1 MNDDIEKWKFAVD
14 NERLIDLV
22 LSGKKKATCSI
33 YDGICDE
40 VSSKSIITYDNDKNA
55 CLVETCDNI
64 ICKFKDVTW
73 DIAKLE
79 GETDSLDEWKKFLL
93 RDLMVLVK
101 SVFYILMKFSKYIV
115 WLCLQN
121 WNENML
127 I

>member
-1 MNDDIEKWKFAVD
+1 MNDGIEKWKFAVD

-79 GETDSLDEWKKFLL
+79 GEADSLDKWKKIHYDFFKSIDSSFNENTVVLIE
-93 RDLMVLVK
+93 VFKLVK
-101 SVFYILMKFSKYIV
+101 IYDKS
-115 WLCLQN
+115 N
-121 WNENML
+121 R
-127 I
+127 

>member
-79 GETDSLDEWKKFLL
+79 GETDSLDKWKKIHYDFFKSIDSSFNENTVVLIE
-93 RDLMVLVK
+93 VFKLVK
-101 SVFYILMKFSKYIV
+101 VYDKSNS
-115 WLCLQN
+115 N
-121 WNENML
+121 
-127 I
+127 

>member
-22 LSGKKKATCSI
+22 LSGKKKVTCSI

-79 GETDSLDEWKKFLL
+79 GETDSLDKWKKIHYDFFKSIDSSFNENTVVLIE
-93 RDLMVLVK
+93 VFKLVK
-101 SVFYILMKFSKYIV
+101 VYDKSNS
-115 WLCLQN
+115 N
-121 WNENML
+121 
-127 I
+127 

>member
-79 GETDSLDEWKKFLL
+79 GEADSLDKWKKIHYDFFKSIDSSFNENTVVLIE
-93 RDLMVLVK
+93 VFKLVK
-101 SVFYILMKFSKYIV
+101 VYDKS
-115 WLCLQN
+115 N
-121 WNENML
+121 R
-127 I
+127 

>member
-79 GETDSLDEWKKFLL
+79 GETDSLDEWKKIHYDFFKSIDSSFNENTVVLIE
-93 RDLMVLVK
+93 VFKLVK
-101 SVFYILMKFSKYIV
+101 VYDKSNS
-115 WLCLQN
+115 N
-121 WNENML
+121 
-127 I
+127 

>member
-79 GETDSLDEWKKFLL
+79 GETDSLDEWKKIHYDFFKSIDSSFNENTVVLIE
-93 RDLMVLVK
+93 VFKLVK
-101 SVFYILMKFSKYIV
+101 VYDKHTYMF
-115 WLCLQN
+115 
-121 WNENML
+121 
-127 I
+127 

>member
-40 VSSKSIITYDNDKNA
+40 VSSKSIITYDNDKNV

-79 GETDSLDEWKKFLL
+79 GETDSLDEWKKIHYDFFKSIDSSFNENTVVLIE
-93 RDLMVLVK
+93 VFKLVK
-101 SVFYILMKFSKYIV
+101 VYDKSNS
-115 WLCLQN
+115 N
-121 WNENML
+121 
-127 I
+127 